1 MKNLSDYDYEIFE
14 EVCAQLPNMSLCEKN
29 IAINLISQGYSEK
42 EIIEH
47 ICFPIGWN
55 DLGWDD

>member
-1 MKNLSDYDYEIFE
+1 MKNLSDYEIFE
-14 EVCAQLPNMSLCEKN
+14 EVCVQLPNMSLCEKN
-29 IAINLISQGYSEK
+29 IVINLISQGCNTK

-55 DLGWDD
+55 DLGWNE

>member
-1 MKNLSDYDYEIFE
+1 MKNLSDYEIFE
-14 EVCAQLPNMSLCEKN
+14 EVCTQLPNMSLCEKN
-29 IAINLISQGYSEK
+29 IVIDLISQGYNAK

-55 DLGWDD
+55 DLGWND